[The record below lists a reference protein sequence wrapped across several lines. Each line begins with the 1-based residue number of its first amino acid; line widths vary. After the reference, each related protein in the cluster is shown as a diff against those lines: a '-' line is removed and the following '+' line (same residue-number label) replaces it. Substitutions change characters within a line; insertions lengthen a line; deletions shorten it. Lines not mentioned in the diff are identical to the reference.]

1 MAGSGCPRASSR
13 SEAEENA
20 PAGFGGDLS
29 LNEGLRRTKAQPR
42 EFPSLW
48 ETVQEQVP
56 LPERPEVKRILGEAA
71 VDLSLELRAEVAAL
85 RALLREAWSTQ
96 VPSSHG
102 LSDPSSLLAPP
113 PHLRDLIRQELR
125 QLLQGLRQKAIREG
139 RDQAEAWAHY
149 SPRVLH
155 FALEESRPDLPE
167 QRFQKTAGEPS
178 SHWDLSVIKDQLRV
192 SLIDQVAGQLR
203 GLLEEECR
211 TLEREISNLQ
221 AAGPLTLL
229 FLQHC
234 LEVEY
239 TQAPQSSKAATEP
252 TLAELKEQK
261 KAMEQELQ
269 APLGPSCVSSK
280 QRQQPLDLRPF
291 PCLQGAA
298 GTWARPPQGYLPT
311 PPLEKRPQ
319 HRGRASIHCWGRQ
332 IRCSPRER
340 SAPSAVS
347 SAAHQAST

>member
-71 VDLSLELRAEVAAL
+71 VDLSLELRAELCLAGGGATGTAPRGLVHPSPQLPRPL
-85 RALLREAWSTQ
+85 R
-96 VPSSHG
+96 
-102 LSDPSSLLAPP
+102 SLLPSGTTTPPKGPYTPGTPAVAP
-113 PHLRDLIRQELR
+113 
-125 QLLQGLRQKAIREG
+125 